1 MAAPAP
7 IPALACSEKRR
18 LLQEFA
24 RAVRAMNR
32 IHAAQL
38 RAVLSGDGFQ
48 FQDELAD
55 ALERKENA
63 KYAVLV
69 HQQEHG
75 C

>member
-1 MAAPAP
+1 
-7 IPALACSEKRR
+7 
-18 LLQEFA
+18 
-24 RAVRAMNR
+24 MNR

-38 RAVLSGDGFQ
+38 RAVMNGDGFQ

-63 KYAVLV
+63 KYAVLA